1 MSSVRERHGEAF
13 WRAHHDAWLQSEFN
27 QREYCEA
34 YGIPLKAFGNWRA
47 RFKAEPQ
54 PPARKVLYRRGVV
67 SHALSHSLSHRLS
80 HDLPVPGP
88 IVRPAREG
96 RRRRSSEADKRQIL
110 EEAMRP
116 DARFSEVARRYGIAE
131 RVLFRWKQELTQ
143 VAPLFVAVEIA
154 DAPPDISIS
163 WTWPRQTSGC
173 ALPCFA
179 IKTRCRHPSDEQRV
193 ASWRQ

>member
-1 MSSVRERHGEAF
+1 MSSVRERYGEAF
-13 WRAHHDAWLQSEFN
+13 WRAHHQAWLQSEFN

-54 PPARKVLYRRGVV
+54 PSARKVLYRRGFV
-67 SHALSHSLSHRLS
+67 SHALSQGLSHGLS

-96 RRRRSSEADKRQIL
+96 RRRRFSEVDKRQIL

-131 RVLFRWKQELTQ
+131 RVLFRWKQDLTQ

-154 DAPPDISIS
+154 D
-163 WTWPRQTSGC
+163 G
-173 ALPCFA
+173 
-179 IKTRCRHPSDEQRV
+179 TRPTEEH
-193 ASWRQ
+193 AS